1 MTRTFHGKQLKVG
14 GAVYTVHEIDGLVRK
29 LNLYGNVD
37 FSDCII
43 QIDSAM
49 SEERKEQTIIHE
61 MMHAVHFEAGYNPDE
76 QDEDMIN
83 RTANVLHQVIV
94 DNIDILAT
102 PDEEEAIKSGVTNSE
117 FEELY

>member
-14 GAVYTVHEIDGLVRK
+14 GAIYTVHEVEGLLRK
-29 LNLYGNVD
+29 ISMYGNVE
-37 FSDCII
+37 FGDCVI

-49 SEERKEQTIIHE
+49 TDERKEQTIIHE
-61 MMHAVHFEAGYNPDE
+61 MLHAIHFEAGYNPEE
-76 QDEDMIN
+76 QDEDTIN

-102 PDEEEAIKSGVTNSE
+102 PDEEQAVKESVE
-117 FEELY
+117 LEELY

>member
-14 GAVYTVHEIDGLVRK
+14 GAIYTVHEIDGLVRK

-49 SEERKEQTIIHE
+49 SEERKEQTIVHE
-61 MMHAVHFEAGYNPDE
+61 VLHAILFEAGYAPDD
-76 QDEDMIN
+76 QDEDLVN
-83 RTANVLHQVIV
+83 RAANVLHQVIV

-102 PDEEEAIKSGVTNSE
+102 PEEENVVKTDE
-117 FEELY
+117 WEELY